1 MKKNN
6 KFLIIS
12 IITLFIAIIITIIF
26 SSYLFLLPKN
36 KGNKSDVKLT
46 TSLKTSEVITEN
58 ISITETTTTSIQTTS
73 NTTIKTSDT
82 TKTTNQAIRTTVS
95 NITTNTNNTTN
106 TTTSTT
112 NKQTTSSKVSTSQ
125 TTISKIDSRRKEIQ
139 NKYNITIYYKDEID
153 NYKLDNYSMTKI
165 YDEEIILNALN
176 TIDKAL
182 AKYPLKFL
190 NELRNYKPLTIYL
203 VKQITNGVSGI
214 TYNKPT
220 SVYISLCSEG
230 YLLESVF
237 HHEIMHYID
246 CVLANK
252 LGSSYLQESMKE
264 YNPSGFTYGN
274 TNNEYVYYYSET
286 PYFLSGYAKTNY
298 LEDRATIFADMMF
311 RTLKKDYYTKG
322 NPINEKAKLISNQL
336 SNNFSSVSNT
346 KNEYWNRH
354 IAW

>member
-6 KFLIIS
+6 KFLIMS
-12 IITLFIAIIITIIF
+12 ITTLIIAVIITIIF

-36 KGNKSDVKLT
+36 NVTANDETTSTTRLKTTTEIPENLSKIASTTITTKNVINSLT
-46 TSLKTSEVITEN
+46 TSNLIKTTTSTSTSKSKITTDIKTIPTTSTTTTKQTTN
-58 ISITETTTTSIQTTS
+58 VTTTTSQ
-73 NTTIKTSDT
+73 
-82 TKTTNQAIRTTVS
+82 
-95 NITTNTNNTTN
+95 NN
-106 TTTSTT
+106 
-112 NKQTTSSKVSTSQ
+112 V
-125 TTISKIDSRRKEIQ
+125 SKIDTKRKELQ
-139 NKYNITIYYKDEID
+139 SKYNITIYYKDEID

-165 YDEEIILNALN
+165 YDEDIIINALN

-182 AKYPLKFL
+182 GKYPLKFL

-214 TYNKPT
+214 TYNKPS

-252 LGSSYLQESMKE
+252 LGSSYLQESMEE
-264 YNPSGFTYGN
+264 YNPAGFTYGN
-274 TNNEYVYYYSET
+274 TNNEYVYYYSNP
-286 PYFLSGYAKTNY
+286 PYFLSSYAKTNY

>member
-6 KFLIIS
+6 KFLIMS
-12 IITLFIAIIITIIF
+12 IITLMIAVIITIIF

-36 KGNKSDVKLT
+36 KATASDET
-46 TSLKTSEVITEN
+46 TSTIRLKNTTEISENTSSVAPTTITTKN
-58 ISITETTTTSIQTTS
+58 AINSLTTS
-73 NTTIKTSDT
+73 NTIKTTAST
-82 TKTTNQAIRTTVS
+82 STSLTSKIITNIKTTS
-95 NITTNTNNTTN
+95 TTN
-106 TTTSTT
+106 TTTT
-112 NKQTTSSKVSTSQ
+112 KQTTNVTTSTSQ
-125 TTISKIDSRRKEIQ
+125 NNVSKIDTKRKEIQ

-214 TYNKPT
+214 TYNKPS

>member
-1 MKKNN
+1 MKKPN
-6 KFLIIS
+6 KFLIMS
-12 IITLFIAIIITIIF
+12 ITTLLIAVIITIIF

-36 KGNKSDVKLT
+36 KVTANDETTLT
-46 TSLKTSEVITEN
+46 TSLKTTTEIPEN
-58 ISITETTTTSIQTTS
+58 TSKIETTTITTKNTINSPKTS
-73 NTTIKTSDT
+73 NTIK
-82 TKTTNQAIRTTVS
+82 
-95 NITTNTNNTTN
+95 
-106 TTTSTT
+106 TTTSASSTSKITSNIKTT
-112 NKQTTSSKVSTSQ
+112 PTTSTSTTKQTTTVTSS
-125 TTISKIDSRRKEIQ
+125 TTQNSVSKIDTKRKELQ
-139 NKYNITIYYKDEID
+139 SKYNIKIYYKDEID

-165 YDEEIILNALN
+165 YDEDIIINALI

-182 AKYPLKFL
+182 GKYPLKFL

-214 TYNKPT
+214 TYNKPS

-264 YNPSGFTYGN
+264 YNPTDFTYGN
-274 TNNEYVYYYSET
+274 TNNEYVYYYSDT
-286 PYFLSGYAKTNY
+286 PYFLSSYAKTNY

-336 SNNFSSVSNT
+336 SNNFSSVSNN
-346 KNEYWNRH
+346 KIEHWNRH

>member
-12 IITLFIAIIITIIF
+12 IITLIIAVIITIIF

-36 KGNKSDVKLT
+36 NVTANDETTSTTRLKTTTEIPENTSKIATTTITTKNVINSLT
-46 TSLKTSEVITEN
+46 TSNPIK
-58 ISITETTTTSIQTTS
+58 TTTSTS
-73 NTTIKTSDT
+73 TSST
-82 TKTTNQAIRTTVS
+82 SK
-95 NITTNTNNTTN
+95 ITTNIQTPSTTN
-106 TTTSTT
+106 TTTT
-112 NKQTTSSKVSTSQ
+112 KQTTNITTTTSQ
-125 TTISKIDSRRKEIQ
+125 NNTSKIDAKRKELQ
-139 NKYNITIYYKDEID
+139 SKYNITIYYKDEID
-153 NYKLDNYSMTKI
+153 NYKLDNYSMAKI
-165 YDEEIILNALN
+165 YDEDIIIINALN

-182 AKYPLKFL
+182 GKYPLKFL

-214 TYNKPT
+214 TYNKPS

-237 HHEIMHYID
+237 HHEMMHYID

-252 LGSSYLQESMKE
+252 LGSSYLQESMRE
-264 YNPSGFTYGN
+264 YNPDGFTYGN
-274 TNNEYVYYYSET
+274 TNNEYVYYYSNP
-286 PYFLSGYAKTNY
+286 PYFLSSYAKTNY

-336 SNNFSSVSNT
+336 SNNFSSVSNN
-346 KNEYWNRH
+346 KIEYWNRH
-354 IAW
+354 IA